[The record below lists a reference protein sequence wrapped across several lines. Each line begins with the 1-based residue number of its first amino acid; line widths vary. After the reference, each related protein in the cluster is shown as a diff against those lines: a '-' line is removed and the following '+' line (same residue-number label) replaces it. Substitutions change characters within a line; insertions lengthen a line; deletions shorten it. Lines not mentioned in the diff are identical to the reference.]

1 MTIASA
7 RKGTE
12 LKRLA
17 LVVPIF
23 VVAAALVLA
32 QSQRVTVTFSPEKK
46 TPAFSTAVDEYRAIW
61 AAEGS
66 RIIEGMEKIS
76 TLRFPEKSI
85 KVQIYEGPSF
95 SGRGGAPMKL
105 RASYRPE
112 EKKGTLVHELGHRMN
127 AQLKVRP
134 DDLDEHRL
142 LFLYLYDLY
151 VDLYGKEFA
160 DREVAFGKTLKG
172 LYDYE
177 AAWNWAMGMS
187 RDERLTKFA
196 DVVKAN
202 RK

>member
-1 MTIASA
+1 
-7 RKGTE
+7 
-12 LKRLA
+12 
-17 LVVPIF
+17 
-23 VVAAALVLA
+23 
-32 QSQRVTVTFSPEKK
+32 
-46 TPAFSTAVDEYRAIW
+46 
-61 AAEGS
+61 
-66 RIIEGMEKIS
+66 
-76 TLRFPEKSI
+76 
-85 KVQIYEGPSF
+85 
-95 SGRGGAPMKL
+95 MKL
-105 RASYRPE
+105 RASYQPD

-127 AQLKVRP
+127 AQLKVRL

-151 VDLYGKEFA
+151 VDLYDKEFA

-202 RK
+202 RR

>member
-1 MTIASA
+1 V
-7 RKGTE
+7 K
-12 LKRLA
+12 KLA
-17 LVVPIF
+17 LVVLIF
-23 VVAAALVLA
+23 VAASMLVLA
-32 QSQRVTVTFSPEKK
+32 QGRRVTITFSPEEK
-46 TPAFSTAVDEYRAIW
+46 TPAFNAAVDEYRAIW

-76 TLRFPEKSI
+76 TLKFPEKSV
-85 KVQIYEGPSF
+85 KVQIYEGTSF
-95 SGRGGAPMKL
+95 SGRGGAPMRL
-105 RASYRPE
+105 RASYQPD

-127 AQLKVRP
+127 VQLKMRAQ
-134 DDLDEHRL
+134 DLDEHRL

-177 AAWNWAMGMS
+177 AAWNWAMAMS
-187 RDERLTKFA
+187 REERLAKFA
-196 DVVKAN
+196 EVVKVN